1 MLVATVMNSVAL
13 YGLLQVIDNRS
24 NQPFIK
30 VKEDDAQRLF
40 DTLNI
45 AIRQRMR
52 RIGDNQ
58 LKKAIKYDDLVA
70 DGVLSHQELT
80 DCILKA
86 REHAETVKH
95 LLMADYQIRSVQISP
110 SWPNFLV

>member
-40 DTLNI
+40 DTLGI
-45 AIRQRMR
+45 VIRQRMQ

-58 LKKAIKYDDLVA
+58 LKKAIKYDGLVA
-70 DGVLSHQELT
+70 DGVLSHQELA
-80 DCILKA
+80 DCIKKA
-86 REHAETVKH
+86 REQA
-95 LLMADYQIRSVQISP
+95 
-110 SWPNFLV
+110 